1 MAMSS
6 ENILYKMLTVR
17 DVSRILNIHVN
28 TVRRWADQG
37 ILRAYRITN
46 RGDRRFKKEDIDSFL
61 DELNNNGG
69 DPHKALF
76 YNNATSKK
84 TR

>member
-6 ENILYKMLTVR
+6 DNILYQMLTVR

-46 RGDRRFKKEDIDSFL
+46 RGDRRFKKEDIDHFL
-61 DELNNNGG
+61 DEINNNGG
-69 DPHKALF
+69 DPHKASF
-76 YNNATSKK
+76 TNNATLKK
-84 TR
+84 D